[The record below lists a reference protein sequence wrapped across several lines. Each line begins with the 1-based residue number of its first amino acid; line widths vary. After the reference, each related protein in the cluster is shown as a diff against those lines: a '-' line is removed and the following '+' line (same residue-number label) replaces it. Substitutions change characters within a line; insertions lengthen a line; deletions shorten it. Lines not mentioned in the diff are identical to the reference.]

1 MSFFTTL
8 FFLGV
13 VDRIEGNIVIAE
25 IHSSQCAHTSH
36 EEIVQIDFPRQFLPC
51 EIRDGDVFYITVT
64 DGVTEIRCG
73 EPPQ

>member
-36 EEIVQIDFPRQFLPC
+36 EEIVQIEFLRQFLPC